1 LPRAARYVGKF
12 ADKSKVSHGAS
23 ATNAAACILEVARR
37 RPYAAATAI
46 NRGSRRAAAMRY
58 VLLGSLGP
66 AWATRH
72 DERVAQ
78 AKAKL
83 DTLGIRLEAVYYTQ
97 GEVDFVDVVEAPSAE
112 AMLAFSVWYVEQG
125 YGRFRS
131 LPAFDDAA
139 MRKALATI

>member
-1 LPRAARYVGKF
+1 
-12 ADKSKVSHGAS
+12 
-23 ATNAAACILEVARR
+23 
-37 RPYAAATAI
+37 
-46 NRGSRRAAAMRY
+46 MRY

-72 DERVAQ
+72 DERVAK

-112 AMLAFSVWYVEQG
+112 AMLAFSVWYVERAGPGLPFRWRHRRRGDAQG
-125 YGRFRS
+125 AG
-131 LPAFDDAA
+131 DDLTPGL
-139 MRKALATI
+139 R